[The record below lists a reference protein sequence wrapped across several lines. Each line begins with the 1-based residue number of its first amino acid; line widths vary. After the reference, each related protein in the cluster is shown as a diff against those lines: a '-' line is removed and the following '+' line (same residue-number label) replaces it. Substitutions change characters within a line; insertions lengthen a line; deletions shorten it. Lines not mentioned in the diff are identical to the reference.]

1 MLCLFAVF
9 ILSMTA
15 VIAGTVTTSE
25 SAVYLLNA
33 TTLRSL
39 TASGAQSKSITS
51 VRPTTQFATLIN
63 QTGGSITLAETT
75 PRFYL
80 RLKGNL
86 TSGEITNATI
96 TAYNGTTLINRAT
109 NYTVVNLADNIVHI
123 NFTTN
128 KYMNDNITFVYNR
141 TFATTDNLYGSSLC
155 YPTTSCLMTV
165 NGSDNYG
172 ETHHFIL
179 LNTSVGVGSTL
190 NSLPMNNRNYTVYY
204 TMITYTEGAEAL
216 AACES
221 INSSVGDAFS
231 LASIVLLVLAAAL
244 VVGVL
249 TMGFGGIDI
258 DIKTAIAGMI
268 VFAMIM
274 AVGYV
279 TYVKVSVALC

>member
-1 MLCLFAVF
+1 
-9 ILSMTA
+9 MTA

-39 TASGAQSKSITS
+39 TASGDQSKSIVS
-51 VRPTTQFATLIN
+51 VRPTTAFTTLIN
-63 QTGGSITLAETT
+63 QTGGVVSLSEPTA
-75 PRFYL
+75 RFYL

-96 TAYNGTTLINRAT
+96 KAYNGTTLITAT
-109 NYTVVNLADNIVHI
+109 NYTVYNIIGGTIVSI

-128 KYMNDNITFVYNR
+128 KYINDNITFVFNR

-179 LNTSVGVGSTL
+179 LNRSSELGITL